1 MTAIHGAALH
11 LRNFVYK
18 FKKMLRLINLLVF
31 LLINSIS
38 FTQVCTIKG
47 KLKDKANNE
56 TIIGA
61 TILVAGTSIGTTSD
75 FDGNFELKQVPVGKQ
90 ELVVAYVGYKKLMK
104 TYDLSPATVINEEI
118 ILEEESTVLADVVVV
133 GRVNKQNA
141 IAISMLQ
148 QKSPGMITGI
158 SNDDIKKAP
167 DKTTSDVLKR
177 VSGASIV
184 DQKFVIIR
192 GLADR
197 YNNALLNGNLLPSTE
212 PDKRSF
218 SFDLF
223 PSSVLSNL
231 VIFKTATP
239 DLPGEFAG
247 GIVQV
252 NTKEVS
258 EEPFVEFSIG
268 TGINSVSTFKPY
280 NFYEGGNKDWMGF
293 DNSKRTLDS
302 RVTKVALSDP
312 LTRFATSK
320 YVANDWIITHTPSM
334 MPSQNIQLAGGKTTR
349 LFGNRFG
356 IIGALTYQN
365 NNKFSQLNRADFN
378 TDKTQIYQYADL
390 QSKISNNHGGMLNA
404 TYSINSKHKIS
415 FNNLATILGDDQY
428 IQREGHEIEQTRSIK
443 AYSMLYSST
452 STLNNQLTGEHEIN
466 EKGMMLKWSI
476 AQSIVDKKTPSYR
489 RMTYTRNDDAYET
502 DPFVAY
508 IPPGAPSPNYA
519 GRFYSNQHEK
529 FYTGRAGLN
538 ISMSET
544 KNSMVKI
551 GVNGDFRDRTFDG
564 RVFGYTY
571 AKSFVPFELLTQG
584 VGEILDHKNI
594 NENGFVL
601 KESTNPNDS
610 YTASGTGAAGYVMI
624 DHSLFSQKLRVIGGL
639 RVESFHQKLNSFD
652 YGGKKIS
659 LDEIYIDYLPSI
671 NFVYSLNDRTN
682 LRLSG
687 SNTIIR
693 PNFREL
699 APFSFYD
706 FNLSASIVG
715 NPDLKRTEVSNLDL
729 KFEKF
734 FSGGQN
740 VSVSAFYKHFKN
752 PVEQIYETLGAGT
765 KNFNFQNASSAENY
779 GIETE
784 IRYDLGRMTNT
795 LEGFQFR
802 ANAAWIYSMVDL
814 SDFAGQNKS
823 ERSLQSQS
831 PYLLNLALS
840 YQTPSSGF
848 GASILYNSIGRRI
861 WLVGSNGYLDTYEAP
876 KNLLDIQITQKLGKS
891 FQLKLAISDLLN
903 ESNLFYQDQNNSGKY
918 DKDDTVILDYKTG
931 VNYSLTFS
939 FSLK

>member
-1 MTAIHGAALH
+1 MSH
-11 LRNFVYK
+11 LPVRVDSSLTLCDK
-18 FKKMLRLINLLVF
+18 LKKMLRLIKPLLLLLVT
-31 LLINSIS
+31 SYS
-38 FTQVCTIKG
+38 YTQVCTIKG
-47 KLKDKANNE
+47 QLKDKVSNE
-56 TIIGA
+56 SIIGA
-61 TILVAGTSIGTTSD
+61 TILVSGTSMGTTTD
-75 FDGNFELKQVPVGKQ
+75 FDGNFELKQIPVGKQ
-90 ELVVAYVGYKKLMK
+90 EIVFNYVGYKKIVK
-104 TYDLSPATVINEEI
+104 AIDLKEGITTIENI
-118 ILEEESTVLADVVVV
+118 LLEEESTVLADVVVV

-141 IAISMLQ
+141 IALSMLQ

-167 DKTTSDVLKR
+167 DKTTGDVLKR

-223 PSSVLSNL
+223 PSSVLANL

-258 EEPFVEFSIG
+258 EDPFVELSVG
-268 TGINSVSTFKPY
+268 TGINSISTFQSYK
-280 NFYEGGNKDWMGF
+280 FYEGGDKDWLGF
-293 DNSKRTLDS
+293 DNAKRTLDP
-302 RVTKVALSDP
+302 RVTKAALSNAD
-312 LTRFATSK
+312 TRFETSK
-320 YVANDWIITHTPSM
+320 YVANDWIIKDYQSM
-334 MPSQNIQLAGGKTTR
+334 MPSQSIQISGGKTTR

-365 NNKFSQLNRADFN
+365 NNKFAQLNRSDYN
-378 TDKTQIYQYADL
+378 TDKTQIYQYADH
-390 QSKISNNHGGMLNA
+390 QYKKSYNHGGMLNA
-404 TYSINSKHKIS
+404 TYSFSPKHKVS

-428 IQREGHEIEQTRSIK
+428 LEREGHEIEQTRNIK

-452 STLNNQLTGEHEIN
+452 TTLNNQLTGEHELN
-466 EKGMMLKWSI
+466 ERGMLLKWSL
-476 AQSIVDKKTPSYR
+476 AQSIVDKQTPSYR
-489 RMTYTRNDDAYET
+489 RMTYTRNDDATANE
-502 DPFVAY
+502 PFVAY

-529 FYTGRAGLN
+529 FYNGRMDLN
-538 ISMSET
+538 YPLNENQSSLL
-544 KNSMVKI
+544 KI
-551 GVNGDFRDRTFDG
+551 GVNGDYRDRTFDG

-571 AKSFVPFELLTQG
+571 AKNYVPFELLTQDLS
-584 VGEILDHKNI
+584 EILDHKNI
-594 NENGFVL
+594 HENGFVL

-610 YTASGTGAAGYVMI
+610 YTASGTGTAAYAMI
-624 DHSLFSQKLRVIGGL
+624 DHYLFSQKLRVIGGL
-639 RVESFHQKLNSFD
+639 RVESFNQKLNSFD
-652 YGGKKIS
+652 YGGKKIN
-659 LDEIYIDYLPSI
+659 LDETYVDYLPSL
-671 NFVYSLNDRTN
+671 NLVYSVNDQTN
-682 LRLSG
+682 IRLSG

-706 FNLSASIVG
+706 FNVSAAIVG
-715 NPDLKRTEVSNLDL
+715 NPELKRTKVTNLDL

-734 FSGGQN
+734 FNGGQN
-740 VSVSAFYKHFKN
+740 VSVSAFYKRFKD

-765 KNFNFQNASSAENY
+765 KNFNFENAKLAENY

-784 IRYDLGRMTNT
+784 LRYDLVKVSNI
-795 LEGFQFR
+795 LEGIQFR
-802 ANAAWIYSMVDL
+802 ANAALIYSMVDL
-814 SDFAGQNKS
+814 SDFAGQNSTK
-823 ERSLQSQS
+823 RALQSQS

-840 YQTPSSGF
+840 YQSPSSGF
-848 GASILYNSIGRRI
+848 GAS
-861 WLVGSNGYLDTYEAP
+861 GYLDTYEAP
-876 KNLLDIQITQKLGKS
+876 KNLLDLQITQKIGKS

-903 ESNLFYQDQNNSGKY
+903 ESNLFYQDQNDNGTY
-918 DKDDTVILDYKTG
+918 DKKDDTVILDYKTG

-939 FSLK
+939 YAIR